1 MKVQV
6 FAGLKDYFDPVFEVG
21 QKVQSVDDLKQEL
34 IRLEPTSA
42 ALLQSCRFAVND
54 DFVDDDFDLTA
65 SDSVIILP
73 PSSGG

>member
-6 FAGLKDYFDPVFEVG
+6 FAGLKEYFDATFEVA
-21 QKVQSVDDLKQEL
+21 QDIQSIDDLKQQL
-34 IRLEPTSA
+34 ILLKPSSA

-54 DFVDDDFDLTA
+54 DFVDDDFGLNAD
-65 SDSVIILP
+65 DSIVILP

>member
-6 FAGLKDYFDPVFEVG
+6 FAGLKDYFEPVFEVDQG
-21 QKVQSVDDLKQEL
+21 IQSIDDLKR
-34 IRLEPTSA
+34 RLVQQRPSSA

-54 DFVDDDFDLTA
+54 DFVDDDFGLKS
-65 SDSVIILP
+65 SDSIVILP